1 MNIYSY
7 IVLNTYKTIPFIIT
21 LILSIVAVSPIMPSS
36 SQEITPLLGVISL
49 SFWILYKPE
58 LMGWTATIIIGIF
71 NDALYGTMLGVSCLS
86 GVMIRM
92 VIIRFLHSKDY
103 INIYITFLCIGFS
116 LIIWLIVNS
125 IINYILY
132 PYLYN
137 YYILIFQFF
146 VSLVISPIIVFVQLF
161 LLKKMYI
168 S

>member
-7 IVLNTYKTIPFIIT
+7 ILLNTNKIIPFIVT

-86 GVMIRM
+86 AIMIRM
-92 VIIRFLHSKDY
+92 IIIKFVLSLDY
-103 INIYITFLCIGFS
+103 INIYITFLSIGFS

-125 IINYILY
+125 IIDYILY
-132 PYLYN
+132 TNLYN
-137 YYILIFQFF
+137 YYILIFQFL
-146 VSLVISPIIVFVQLF
+146 VSLVISPIIIFVQLF
-161 LLKKMYI
+161 LLKKMSI
-168 S
+168 